1 MKAPFMSTIKQIMPG
16 EPIHVFPNVIIM
28 SIGLRME
35 SNQFE
40 RRVAVKSF
48 MFQTLSTQKPGGL
61 SFVGQMGMSPMMLV
75 RSSTLVQMVILGGTQ
90 SSYSSK

>member
-1 MKAPFMSTIKQIMPG
+1 MKAPFTSMIKQIMPG

-28 SIGLRME
+28 SIGLRTE

-40 RRVAVKSF
+40 RRVMVESF
-48 MFQTLSTQKPGGL
+48 TFQTLSTQKLGGL
-61 SFVGQMGMSPMMLV
+61 SFAGQMGMSPTMLV

-90 SSYSSK
+90 SSYLRK